1 MLLCGASLNG
11 IHCCIRLACP
21 CGVLLRNGIG
31 LRELL
36 LRSIVSKRV
45 FEVLWARIL
54 KKTLSFQTLCEKDGE
69 ALQKFLEFDTRVN
82 IFLSLYNRAHIW
94 LFAAKRGLFV
104 HIKPVLLQP
113 TSMAGLLTMA
123 STLLHCAKLLDRHCP
138 QSRWCHHRYVVP
150 YLREEQKFLAM

>member
-1 MLLCGASLNG
+1 MLLCGVSLNG

-21 CGVLLRNGIG
+21 CGVLLWSGIG

-36 LRSIVSKRV
+36 LHSIMSKRV
-45 FEVLWARIL
+45 FKVLWARIL
-54 KKTLSFQTLCEKDGE
+54 KKTFCFQTLCEKDGE
-69 ALQKFLEFDTRVN
+69 ALQKFLEFDTRSQH
-82 IFLSLYNRAHIW
+82 FLSLYSRARIW

-113 TSMAGLLTMA
+113 TSMAGLLIIA

-138 QSRWCHHRYVVP
+138 QSRWCHHRCIVP
-150 YLREEQKFLAM
+150 YLREEQKFMAM